1 MRNDPYTLLTV
12 AACLD
17 HFRKRLAKVP
27 VARAAEIL
35 DKLGHG
41 HESFWWVYRDKKK
54 FTWNAAKV
62 SETGL
67 SRWPAHTISMI
78 KFIGGP
84 QGRRQLHKGS
94 LLTMLIDRILLK
106 VQESGLAGLDGI
118 VDVDEIYA

>member
-17 HFRKRLAKVP
+17 HFTRRLARVP
-27 VARAAEIL
+27 VDRAAEIL

-41 HESFWWVYRDKKK
+41 EERFWWVYKSEKK
-54 FTWNAAKV
+54 FAWNANKV
-62 SETGL
+62 SELGL
-67 SRWPAHTISMI
+67 SRWPAKSICSI

-84 QGRRQLHKGS
+84 QGHRRLHKGT
-94 LLTMLIDRILLK
+94 LLTLLVDRILLK